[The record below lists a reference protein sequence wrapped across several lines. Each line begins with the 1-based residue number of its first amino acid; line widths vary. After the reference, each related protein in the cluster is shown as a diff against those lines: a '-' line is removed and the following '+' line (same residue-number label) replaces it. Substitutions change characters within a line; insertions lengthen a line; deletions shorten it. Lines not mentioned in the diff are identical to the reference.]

1 MGAWPSQAV
10 ALRLQARFDDWVALW
25 AAMNTNGPIWGI
37 ERLRITPQGG
47 GVAIEAVLRLWLS
60 SAATSTPGGGE
71 ALALG
76 ELFPGPAL
84 VGLRSRAGG
93 PVFVTTPLP
102 VVVSSVAAPNFKE
115 EDLLSKQTGAGVPSR
130 TTPQESRASVLQTE
144 LLSPDPANWPL
155 EQVRLAG
162 IWQHAHDAQLILMAG
177 PHWVRAR
184 VGQRIGTQG
193 HVVQSIHAR
202 EVHLRAAQGPMQVI
216 GFEKANP

>member
-10 ALRLQARFDDWVALW
+10 ALRLQARFDDWVAVW
-25 AAMNTNGPIWGI
+25 AAMNTHGPIWGI

-60 SAATSTPGGGE
+60 SAATSTPGGGG

-76 ELFPGPAL
+76 ELFPGPAP
-84 VGLRSRAGG
+84 VGLRSRAVG

-115 EDLLSKQTGAGVPSR
+115 EDLLSKQTEAGVPSR

-144 LLSPDPANWPL
+144 LLSPDPTDWPL

-202 EVHLRAAQGPMQVI
+202 EVHLRAAQGPIQVI